1 MKPRI
6 FLTSFQTWL
15 PHQKSNSAD
24 DLLAEITEQD
34 FSLCSLILLRKLPV
48 DTLAAGKLVIDE
60 IAKQQP
66 DAVICCGMAESR
78 GKLTVESNARCENV
92 KIYTSF
98 DLDKLVAQLSD
109 TEISHDAGNFV
120 CEGLYYQ
127 VLNYLQQF
135 SPQIPCIFVHVP
147 IISPENITTMLLDF
161 KLILQ
166 QIVQDYL
173 SEVS

>member
-6 FLTSFQTWL
+6 LVTSFQTWL

-24 DLLAEITEQD
+24 DLLAEIAEQD
-34 FSLCSLILLRKLPV
+34 YSLCSLILLRKLPV
-48 DTLAAGKLVIDE
+48 DTLEASKLVIEE

-66 DAVICCGMAESR
+66 HAVICCGMAESR
-78 GKLTVESNARCENV
+78 GKLSVESNARCDSA
-92 KIYTSF
+92 KIYTKIN
-98 DLDKLVAQLSD
+98 LDKLVVQLID

-127 VLNYLQQF
+127 VLNYLQQL

-147 IISPENITTMLLDF
+147 IINSENITTILLDF
-161 KLILQ
+161 KLIVQ